1 MNIRKLVLP
10 LFLLSGSMPI
20 QNATKIANPVV
31 CRDSVQ
37 TFVSK
42 NITTTLANDSLFS
55 KMAKD
60 TFSLEFS
67 DAEKI
72 INYNKLL
79 KKYNKPTDNYII
91 VNKKKC
97 IATVY
102 SPEGDTL
109 YTTEVALGRN
119 IGDKRSGGYKV
130 KGAKLRAY
138 TTPGEFE
145 ISREGARNE
154 HDMKLYNNRVMAI
167 SGDHTLEEY
176 KKTQT
181 LALHRV
187 PVSKMG
193 LLREKVLKNKTLN
206 DNRVS
211 FGCVNFLE
219 ESYDK
224 MRALIRGI
232 KTKVYILPEEK
243 GNSLFLEKQSDGT
256 YKFVQS
262 KYRTEEMENL
272 TK

>member
-1 MNIRKLVLP
+1 MNIRRLVLL
-10 LFLLSGSMPI
+10 LFLLSGTIPAP
-20 QNATKIANPVV
+20 NTVKIKSTNI

-42 NITTTLANDSLFS
+42 HITTTLANDSLFN
-55 KMAKD
+55 KMAQD
-60 TFSLEFS
+60 TFSLQFS

-97 IATVY
+97 LATVY
-102 SPEGDTL
+102 SPDGDTL

-130 KGAKLRAY
+130 KGAKLKAY

-145 ISREGARNE
+145 ISREGTSNK

-167 SGDHTLEEY
+167 SGDHTLTEY
-176 KKTQT
+176 KNTQT

-187 PVSKMG
+187 PVSRMG
-193 LLREKVLKNKTLN
+193 LLREKVLKNKTLK

-224 MRALIRGI
+224 MRALIKGV

-243 GNSLFLEKQSDGT
+243 GNSLFLEKQQDGT

-262 KYRTEEMENL
+262 KYRTEEMEKL
-272 TK
+272 SK